1 MSAQSQVVS
10 LSEHRSKKLQQNPI
24 SVDNAGLDL
33 SPAKK
38 KRLDEI
44 LRQIIEISD
53 NSYEL
58 IFFSAALASSI
69 VQACQR
75 AGCSSAP
82 WHMADLYEKM
92 MRDGKTET

>member
-1 MSAQSQVVS
+1 MVS
-10 LSEHRSKKLQQNPI
+10 LSEHRSRKHQLSPTSANN
-24 SVDNAGLDL
+24 VGLDL
-33 SPAKK
+33 SPDKK
-38 KRLDEI
+38 KKLDDI
-44 LRQIIEISD
+44 LQQIIATSD
-53 NSYEL
+53 NTYEL
-58 IFFSAALASSI
+58 VFFSAALASSV